1 VQLMW
6 SSAPGPAML
15 RIRHLPING
24 PSTTESRKLPAAI
37 AGTPALGDGFVLLP
51 LADGVAVRLDLGAA
65 GTVTAGPNWRVPG
78 VDEQSPGH
86 IVAMGG
92 EDFLL
97 TDGGRGVARV
107 SWPSAKVHERRAKAE
122 LSHRIV
128 APPAILRVGA
138 DAAPR
143 VCLADADNTLTL
155 LDGDSLKVL
164 KSWRLPGK
172 ITAGPFVRGTTIV
185 CIVDNNQL
193 VGIDP
198 DRAKPWQNAMVSD
211 IVGAPL
217 LVDGMLVVADVS
229 GRFQAFDSQTGKWA
243 GYTLKAN
250 VAPDAAP
257 VAFGPGRLLV
267 PLNDGTLLLLPLAK
281 LRALPED

>member
-1 VQLMW
+1 
-6 SSAPGPAML
+6 
-15 RIRHLPING
+15 
-24 PSTTESRKLPAAI
+24 
-37 AGTPALGDGFVLLP
+37 LP
-51 LADGVAVRLDLGAA
+51 LADGVAVRLDLGAG
-65 GTVTAGPNWRVPG
+65 GTVTAGPDWRIRG

-92 EDFLL
+92 ADFLL

-128 APPAILRVGA
+128 APPVVLRTGA
-138 DAAPR
+138 DAATR
-143 VCLADADNTLTL
+143 IFVADAADTLTM
-155 LDGDSLKVL
+155 LDGESLKVL
-164 KSWRLPGK
+164 KKPWTMPGK
-172 ITAGPFVRGTTIV
+172 ITAGPFVRGTMIV
-185 CIVDNNQL
+185 CVVNNNQL

-198 DRAKPWQNAMVSD
+198 ERTETWKNAMVSDSD
-211 IVGAPL
+211 IVGAPQ

-229 GRFQAFDSQTGKWA
+229 GGFQAFDPQTGGALGA

-281 LRALPED
+281 LRAPPAD

>member
-1 VQLMW
+1 MVDD
-6 SSAPGPAML
+6 ANIG
-15 RIRHLPING
+15 
-24 PSTTESRKLPAAI
+24 
-37 AGTPALGDGFVLLP
+37 
-51 LADGVAVRLDLGAA
+51 ADPAVRVEDGSLD
-65 GTVTAGPNWRVPG
+65 
-78 VDEQSPGH
+78 D
-86 IVAMGG
+86 
-92 EDFLL
+92 
-97 TDGGRGVARV
+97 
-107 SWPSAKVHERRAKAE
+107 
-122 LSHRIV
+122 
-128 APPAILRVGA
+128 RVGA

-143 VCLADADNTLTL
+143 VCVADAADTLTL
-155 LDGDSLKVL
+155 LDGESLKVL
-164 KSWRLPGK
+164 KRWPLPGK

-185 CIVDNNQL
+185 CVVGNKQL

-198 DRAKPWQNAMVSD
+198 ERTEPWQYAMVSD

-229 GRFQAFDSQTGKWA
+229 GRFQAFDPQNGSTLGA

-281 LRALPED
+281 LRAPLAG